1 MLLLFHNITEN
12 KQDDEI
18 EKQKERQSWNLS
30 MSELDRFFEQV
41 RRLDPRQIIPE
52 ENIEFL
58 DKEMMQHTS
67 AFAPS
72 TRTVPHERII
82 PIKLVDQ
89 ESISVKTSAALKNW
103 NSSDTPVI
111 KRYFYDPE
119 TMTHREYVMRL
130 QKDGKLS
137 AGEYINVH
145 NFGTVKPIY
154 KAHETLINDIPPENR
169 AMKGRELSSDE
180 NGVAYLHV
188 RSTPPPEYSTEA
200 VAVLHQSSDDA
211 ESGRAKIKK
220 RLSTVIDMESQQ
232 KAHSQYSKSA
242 VQRQIARRTSS
253 GSEHSKS
260 YGLSPHQQQ
269 LLKRQIKQTN
279 QVITR
284 LEDAI
289 PSTKYATH
297 SRASQRLNDQEHRNY
312 LKTPKMKRSKSPIL
326 LRLLMSKKKP
336 HSSKSFTDAQE
347 QLDKSFEQPRVLE
360 TDQSLQSPL
369 RSYGQLIH
377 DDEMEEEQQ
386 DGTIHLSEE
395 SPTTA
400 TISRQI
406 LRAEKAWVG
415 MKSGHNVSERDDLL
429 DIKELNLE
437 EGLTPHPYKTD
448 PWAMNRRTDKIG
460 ADGVGLMEV
469 RKTTYS
475 TWNWINCCFYL
486 LAPLFIFF
494 IIIAIIIT
502 LALLA

>member
-1 MLLLFHNITEN
+1 MY
-12 KQDDEI
+12 K
-18 EKQKERQSWNLS
+18 K
-30 MSELDRFFEQV
+30 
-41 RRLDPRQIIPE
+41 
-52 ENIEFL
+52 FL
-58 DKEMMQHTS
+58 DITKINC
-67 AFAPS
+67 
-72 TRTVPHERII
+72 RTVPHERII

-200 VAVLHQSSDDA
+200 
-211 ESGRAKIKK
+211 
-220 RLSTVIDMESQQ
+220 
-232 KAHSQYSKSA
+232 AHSQYSKSA

-360 TDQSLQSPL
+360 TDQSLQS
-369 RSYGQLIH
+369 
-377 DDEMEEEQQ
+377 
-386 DGTIHLSEE
+386 
-395 SPTTA
+395 
-400 TISRQI
+400 
-406 LRAEKAWVG
+406 
-415 MKSGHNVSERDDLL
+415 
-429 DIKELNLE
+429 
-437 EGLTPHPYKTD
+437 
-448 PWAMNRRTDKIG
+448 
-460 ADGVGLMEV
+460 
-469 RKTTYS
+469 
-475 TWNWINCCFYL
+475 
-486 LAPLFIFF
+486 
-494 IIIAIIIT
+494 
-502 LALLA
+502 